1 MDPATSSVAAGSSGP
16 AGAIDSID
24 VVTAS
29 ARLRSAV
36 RMRTGAAAAEPMSVR
51 RTMESFIVDIVAETE
66 SEEEMVIDVVFN
78 LMKEDLQ

>member
-1 MDPATSSVAAGSSGP
+1 
-16 AGAIDSID
+16 
-24 VVTAS
+24 
-29 ARLRSAV
+29 
-36 RMRTGAAAAEPMSVR
+36 MRTGAAAAEPMSVR